1 MSNKNDAF
9 AGLVSFGGST
19 SSSSATQNMSLE
31 EQRRRNLNNSRSN
44 TLNSTP
50 SSFSTAPLSTPSYH
64 TANPTLPSQQF
75 NLPSNR
81 AQSLSPSGVGT
92 GSPLLPMH
100 TQPRA
105 NYTAASSMSPAFSTA
120 SNIVK
125 PTSHSPSKDP
135 FADLLGTS
143 PLASVQLPLNA
154 INSTQS
160 SGFNTP
166 ITMNQYNRSTSSS
179 STPIMAP
186 QTLNG
191 AFAIQSGFHSAFQSP
206 QNGLVNGF
214 MPQQQQ
220 QQQLPLSLLQQ
231 QQQQQQNKQSVY
243 QQPQTQEVNN
253 NIWNFDALA
262 SATQGASASKTSNL
276 TSADPF
282 GLGFNDSS
290 NTQTNPTPLPTEV
303 GSFQQAEDD
312 DPFGIL
318 TGKPTFKP
326 IQPKNVLDTPLQSA
340 PQSPPQPLSLHA
352 SPISRA
358 SAAASSNGS
367 PSITRKQRQHD
378 EHIARILD
386 MGFDIPSAT
395 SALEA
400 SGGDVHEAI
409 NLLIANR
416 EALEGQQ
423 SRSSA
428 HQNER
433 QQYPMQSSR
442 ASSRDYERRTR
453 QAEDNFASN
462 PPTAAALFSNAKSIF
477 DMGRAKLTEVYEKA
491 SEKVAAVIA
500 ENVDGNK
507 QQAQNNP
514 TSWDQDYDR
523 NSSQRNRYRDDSSSD
538 EDEVALDRK
547 SRSSHRANPS
557 TNGGLEA
564 ASPRG
569 KSPRTS
575 ALRLNSREP
584 SESGRLKQVSFGM
597 DPNAQSNLFESHKS
611 SPVFVPA
618 AIAVPQPVHTASPA
632 QKAAA
637 NSFRERGNESFKKG
651 QFADAEAHYTTALS
665 HMPAEDWDTIALLN
679 NRAAARLK
687 TGDYTGCVQD
697 CNAVQALQPKDVKSL
712 LRRAAAWEG
721 REKWDEA
728 TKDYETL
735 MVLEPSKAVSLGLAR
750 ARKGAAVHSGGD
762 AAFVANENASVS
774 TKSAI
779 DDLAF
784 LSGNVADTGSF
795 NSFNRASSST
805 VSSKPMAASVKKAVD
820 KAVETLRQQNED
832 QEREEEEKFQ
842 AKEGIEAKID
852 AWKQGK
858 EANIRALLSS
868 LDSVLWSDLN
878 WNTINLSELITPQQV
893 KIKYM
898 KAVAKVHPDKL
909 KQGTTVEQKL
919 IANEVFGALNKA
931 WDAFK
936 VQSGL

>member
-9 AGLVSFGGST
+9 AGLVSFAGSS

-50 SSFSTAPLSTPSYH
+50 SSFSTAPP
-64 TANPTLPSQQF
+64 LPSQSL

-92 GSPLLPMH
+92 ASPLMPMH
-100 TQPRA
+100 SQPRA
-105 NYTAASSMSPAFSTA
+105 NYTAASSLSPAFPIA
-120 SNIVK
+120 NNVLK
-125 PTSHSPSKDP
+125 PTSTSPSKDP
-135 FADLLGTS
+135 FADLFGTS
-143 PLASVQLPLNA
+143 PLTSAQLPLNA
-154 INSTQS
+154 INSTPS
-160 SGFNTP
+160 SGFSTP
-166 ITMNQYNRSTSSS
+166 VIMNQYNRSPSTS

-186 QTLNG
+186 QTLNT
-191 AFAIQSGFHSAFQSP
+191 AFSIQSGFQSAFQSP
-206 QNGLVNGF
+206 QNGLANGF
-214 MPQQQQ
+214 VPLQL

-231 QQQQQQNKQSVY
+231 QQQQAKQSVY
-243 QQPQTQEVNN
+243 QQPQNQEVNN
-253 NIWNFDALA
+253 DIWNFDALA
-262 SATQGASASKTSNL
+262 SATQSASVSQTSKL
-276 TSADPF
+276 SSADPF
-282 GLGFNDSS
+282 GLGFNDSI
-290 NTQTNPTPLPTEV
+290 NTQTNSLPPPTEV

-326 IQPKNVLDTPLQSA
+326 PQPTSTLDTPIQSA
-340 PQSPPQPLSLHA
+340 PQSPPQPLSMHA

-358 SAAASSNGS
+358 SAAVSSNGS
-367 PSITRKQRQHD
+367 PSITRKQRQND
-378 EHIARILD
+378 EQIARILD

-423 SRSSA
+423 RFST

-433 QQYPMQSSR
+433 SQYPKQSSR
-442 ASSRDYERRTR
+442 ASSRDYERRSR
-453 QAEDNFASN
+453 QTEDSFASN
-462 PPTAAALFSNAKSIF
+462 PPPTAAALFSNAKSIF

-500 ENVDGNK
+500 ENVDNNK
-507 QQAQNNP
+507 QQSQNNP
-514 TSWDQDYDR
+514 PTWDQDYSSNR
-523 NSSQRNRYRDDSSSD
+523 NSSQHNRYRDDSSSD

-557 TNGGLEA
+557 NNGGLEA

-584 SESGRLKQVSFGM
+584 SENGRLKQVSFGK
-597 DPNAQSNLFESHKS
+597 DSNAASDLFESHKS

-618 AIAVPQPVHTASPA
+618 VIAVPQPVHTASPA

-665 HMPAEDWDTIALLN
+665 HMPAEDWDSIALLN

-687 TGDYTGCVQD
+687 TGDYSGCVQD
-697 CNAVQALQPKDVKSL
+697 CDAVQALQPKDVKSL

-762 AAFVANENASVS
+762 AAFVPNENGGTASVPV
-774 TKSAI
+774 KSAI

-784 LSGNVADTGSF
+784 LSGSVAETGSS
-795 NSFNRASSST
+795 NSSYSASSSALPP
-805 VSSKPMAASVKKAVD
+805 KPMAASVKKAVD
-820 KAVETLRQQNED
+820 KAVETLRQQNEN

-893 KIKYM
+893 KVKYM

-909 KQGTTVEQKL
+909 KQGTTIEQKL